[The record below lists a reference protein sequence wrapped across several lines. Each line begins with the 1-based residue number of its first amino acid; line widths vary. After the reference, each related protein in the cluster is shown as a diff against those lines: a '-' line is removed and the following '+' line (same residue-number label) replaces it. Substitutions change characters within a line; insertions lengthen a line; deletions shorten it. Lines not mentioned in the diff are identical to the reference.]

1 MMHLCARAWGLGLT
15 SLLLAMALLASAG
28 PVALADDIAGVT
40 ETPTPV
46 ISETPTPEPATP
58 TPSAGTA
65 TPTADLGTATPTAVV
80 TTIATASA
88 VPTNPPPA
96 NTPAP
101 TSPPASGGTG
111 GVRLVKSADAN
122 RIEPGGV
129 INYALTVFNDNAF
142 EIRDVVVNDVL
153 DPRLDFIGG
162 ASAVNVATFD
172 SASRTVSWSV
182 GTIPAQSNAVVT
194 LRVRVNSTAVGGD
207 TIPNVGVSL
216 LTSTDSNVSLTSNQ
230 VDIVIVPDQ
239 APDLGAGPGP
249 REMLPVAIISAL
261 LVLAWFNASAFAY
274 VMLRWKNRD

>member
-1 MMHLCARAWGLGLT
+1 MLHSCARAWGLGLT
-15 SLLLAMALLASAG
+15 TLLLAMALLASAG

-46 ISETPTPEPATP
+46 ITETPTPEPATP

-80 TTIATASA
+80 TAIATASA
-88 VPTNPPPA
+88 VPTNPPVA
-96 NTPAP
+96 TN
-101 TSPPASGGTG
+101 PPASG
-111 GVRLVKSADAN
+111 GVRLVKSVDGN

-129 INYALTVFNDNAF
+129 VNYTLTVFNDNAF

-172 SASRTVSWSV
+172 PASRTVSWGV

-194 LRVRVNSTAVGGD
+194 LRVRVNATAVGGD

-216 LTSTDSNVSLTSNQ
+216 LTSTDSNVSVTSNQ
-230 VDIVIVPDQ
+230 VDVVIVPHQ

-249 REMLPVAIISAL
+249 REVLPIAIISAL
-261 LVLAWFNASAFAY
+261 LVLAWFDASAFAY
-274 VMLRWKNRD
+274 VMLRWRNRD